1 MRRVPGLIPLG
12 VYCLLG
18 LGLAVALPH
27 HAGDAALTTPPPAT
41 PPSIANAAPV
51 PPPPPQKPAA
61 LKPQVGI
68 ASWYGSDHDGR
79 LTASGVPF
87 DSSKLT
93 AAHNTLPL
101 HTTVK
106 VTNLHNGKSVDVVIN
121 DRGPG
126 IKGRTIDLS
135 EKAAQKIGM
144 TEKGLARVRIQPIAP
159 PPPPPRAVALE

>member
-1 MRRVPGLIPLG
+1 MRGIPVLTRLG
-12 VYCLLG
+12 VCCLLG
-18 LGLAVALPH
+18 WGLAAALPH
-27 HAGDAALTTPPPAT
+27 SVGDAALTVPPPAAV
-41 PPSIANAAPV
+41 PSIAAAAPL
-51 PPPPPQKPAA
+51 PPVKPA
-61 LKPQVGI
+61 LFKPQVGI

-87 DSSKLT
+87 DASKLT

-101 HTTVK
+101 HTVVK

-144 TEKGLARVRIQPIAP
+144 KKKGLARVRIQPIKP
-159 PPPPPRAVALE
+159 PPPVGAVALE